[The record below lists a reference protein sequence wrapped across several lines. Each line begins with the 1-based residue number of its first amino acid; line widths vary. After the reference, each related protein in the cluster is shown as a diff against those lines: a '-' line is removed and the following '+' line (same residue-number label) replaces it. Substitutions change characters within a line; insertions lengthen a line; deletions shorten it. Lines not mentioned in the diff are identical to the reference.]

1 MNNKTADTVF
11 EIEIKEIINADE
23 KSNICDSILRAL
35 PNWFGNEPSIVDYVQ
50 KVQTMPFYAAYDKGK
65 SSMPVGFVAIKLHN
79 AYTSEICVIGILKE
93 YHRHSIG
100 KMLVACCEAYCH
112 ENEMEYLT
120 VKTLDTSAG
129 SKSYEKT
136 ILFYLSV
143 GFRPLEVF
151 PLFWDEDNPCLFMV
165 KCVKEK

>member
-1 MNNKTADTVF
+1 
-11 EIEIKEIINADE
+11 
-23 KSNICDSILRAL
+23 
-35 PNWFGNEPSIVDYVQ
+35 
-50 KVQTMPFYAAYDKGK
+50 
-65 SSMPVGFVAIKLHN
+65 
-79 AYTSEICVIGILKE
+79 
-93 YHRHSIG
+93 
-100 KMLVACCEAYCH
+100 MLVACCEAYCH
-112 ENEMEYLT
+112 EYKMEYLT

-165 KCVKEK
+165 KCVKKK